1 MKIKIGR
8 PFAIVPHDKVAEL
21 KQKIKQSKDDAYRV
35 RLRVIIKAIE
45 GKSRGT
51 IADELAVS
59 IRGISKWVKKYNA
72 LGIAGLIT
80 KPSGRPE
87 GNPKW
92 DTMLFNDLA
101 KEIDKGGYWSI
112 PRMQEW
118 FKKQYDKII
127 PEQTVWYRMDQLNYS
142 YKGARLHPMQGN
154 KEKQESFKKGGLSRS
169 WSR

>member
-8 PFAIVPHDKVAEL
+8 PFVVVPHDTIAEL
-21 KQKIKQSKDDAYRV
+21 KEEIKQSKDEAYRV
-35 RLRVIIKAIE
+35 RLRVIIKAME
-45 GKSRGT
+45 GKSRGA

-59 IRGISKWVKKYNA
+59 IRGISKWTKKYNK
-72 LGIAGLIT
+72 LGTVSLIT

-92 DTMLFNDLA
+92 DTALFDDLA
-101 KEIDKGGYWSI
+101 KEIDKGGYWSV

-118 FKKQYDKII
+118 FKKQYNKVI

-142 YKGARLHPMQGN
+142 YKGARPHPMQGD
-154 KEKQESFKKGGLSRS
+154 KERQEAFKKGGLSPS